1 MKIVHDAVAQ
11 PCSPGNAGLEHVRS
25 NNSLYPI
32 GDERRQRI
40 WALFNAGRMSEDRA
54 TIRLLR
60 LDLEVTRAKR
70 AVVKR

>member
-1 MKIVHDAVAQ
+1 MTQ
-11 PCSPGNAGLEHVRS
+11 LRSHVLLAMEVLRMS
-25 NNSLYPI
+25 DQTIRRIPLA
-32 GDERRQRI
+32 DERRQRI